1 MGIFDGRVA
10 FITGAARGQGRAHA
24 VRLAQGGADIVATDI
39 CQQIPGVPYPMSTE
53 DDLKET
59 ARLVE
64 ETGRQA
70 VTATADVRDLSH
82 LRAAFDAGIDAFGHV
97 DIIIANAGVILTG
110 TKERDEA
117 AMFKLGLDVMLTGTW
132 NTFQVA
138 IPHLVE
144 KGNGGSIIAISSVAG
159 LKAFTDGRGGSDS
172 YTCAK
177 TALVA
182 LVKAYAG
189 FLGTHSIRVNAV
201 APTGVAT
208 AMVVENPDL
217 IAVISGHPHLQG
229 AMTNA
234 LPVEMLQPE
243 DVSAVVAFLA
253 SDEARYITGSTI
265 AVDAGSMSL

>member
-39 CQQIPGVPYPMSTE
+39 CAQIPGVPYPMSTE
-53 DDLKET
+53 ADLKET

-64 ETGRQA
+64 ETGRRA
-70 VTATADVRDLSH
+70 RTAIADVREISQV
-82 LRAAFDAGIDAFGHV
+82 RSAFDAGVEAFGHV
-97 DIIIANAGVILTG
+97 DIVLANAGVILTG
-110 TKERDEA
+110 AKEDDEA
-117 AMFKLGLDVMLTGTW
+117 AMFKMGIDVMLTGVW

-138 IPHLVE
+138 IPHLIE
-144 KGNGGSIIAISSVAG
+144 KGDGGSIIATSSVAG
-159 LKAFTDGRGGSDS
+159 LKAFTDGHGGSDS

-177 TALVA
+177 TAIVS

-189 FLGTHSIRVNAV
+189 FLGSHNIRVNAI

-208 AMVVENPDL
+208 AMVVENPGL
-217 IAVISGHPHLQG
+217 IEVIMAHPHLQG